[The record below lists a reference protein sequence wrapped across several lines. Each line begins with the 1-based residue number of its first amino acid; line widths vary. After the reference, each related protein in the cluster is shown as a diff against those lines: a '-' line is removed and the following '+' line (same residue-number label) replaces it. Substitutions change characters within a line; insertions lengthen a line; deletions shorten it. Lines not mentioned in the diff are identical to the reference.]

1 MARIIFISP
10 YMKGGRDSARLAHR
24 TRYFATREG
33 VQLLKD
39 DNAHLPVT
47 KKQQQY
53 IQRLLRSFPEA
64 RELPEYENYANTP
77 NRKTAFAFIEQI
89 HEDFIEPMD
98 GRENYLDYVANRPG
112 VKALGEHGLWDAH
125 GKVPSLENAV
135 AEVARHTGNVW
146 TPIISLSREN
156 AERLGYT
163 DLKNWQE
170 LINASITDIAKG
182 YKIHPDRLRWYAAMH
197 EKEKHIHVHMVLFS
211 TDPKEGYLSRQGIRS
226 IKSALVSTI
235 YRNDRLH
242 IYEQKDEQRGLLR
255 QEAEARMATL
265 IEQMA
270 TGTLQ
275 SDKLELL
282 VTDLAQRLREVSGK
296 KVYGYLPSRVKRIV
310 DEIVDELAKD
320 ERVSSAYALWQDL
333 REQLCIDYNQTP
345 PQRVPLSQQKE
356 FKTVRNMVIRE
367 TLRLSEMHFTFEDDA
382 MQDEPEPEEP
392 PVPPDPSAERMIHQQ
407 ARFYRR
413 AKSMLDATDADPS
426 EKSMALVTLH
436 RLWEEGYTI
445 AAHQLGKS
453 YRDGVGSSVDQELAA
468 EWFQKSAEAGNPCSA
483 YALGKLLL
491 EQEQLKT
498 QRLLEELRTVKSS
511 NATEI
516 RRLKK
521 ELATLRKILVGY
533 VNQIDSLDRIN
544 KRQQQVIADVTQKY
558 NTASQQISTLS
569 KEKENL
575 DKKVTLAAQLDV
587 TNIRIEPRN
596 KRGKVAKKVK
606 DIVKLAISFT
616 IVKNITAENGERT
629 IYIRITKPD
638 NDALTKSASNTFSY
652 ENRTLTYSCLL
663 YTSPSPRDS

>member
-1 MARIIFISP
+1 
-10 YMKGGRDSARLAHR
+10 
-24 TRYFATREG
+24 
-33 VQLLKD
+33 
-39 DNAHLPVT
+39 
-47 KKQQQY
+47 
-53 IQRLLRSFPEA
+53 
-64 RELPEYENYANTP
+64 
-77 NRKTAFAFIEQI
+77 
-89 HEDFIEPMD
+89 MD

-146 TPIISLSREN
+146 TPVISLSREN

-242 IYEQKDEQRGLLR
+242 IYEKKDHQRSILQ
-255 QEAEARMATL
+255 QEAE
-265 IEQMA
+265 EQMA
-270 TGTLQ
+270 SLIGQMAAGTLQ

-296 KVYGYLPSRVKRIV
+296 KVYGYLPPRVKRIV

-382 MQDEPEPEEP
+382 ISDEPEPEEP

-407 ARFYRR
+407 AQSYRR
-413 AKSMLDATDADPS
+413 AKKVLHDLESDPG
-426 EKSMALVTLH
+426 EKAAARVTLR

-483 YALGKLLL
+483 YALGKLL
-491 EQEQLKT
+491 EQEQFPQALHWLRQAAEQNDPYAQYRLGKLLLTGTEGVPKDVDAAIQLLKDSAT
-498 QRLLEELRTVKSS
+498 QGNSFAQYTLGKLYLLGQEVQADREEALRYFAQAAAQGNTYAQYFIDHQDDFPGAAAETAILRMLHQMSRIFRE
-511 NATEI
+511 NAAQPAI
-516 RRLKK
+516 YAGMQIDKKRRRRLQEKRMAMGHK
-521 ELATLRKILVGY
+521 ADDHE
-533 VNQIDSLDRIN
+533 DRGLT
-544 KRQQQVIADVTQKY
+544 QQTQ
-558 NTASQQISTLS
+558 
-569 KEKENL
+569 
-575 DKKVTLAAQLDV
+575 
-587 TNIRIEPRN
+587 
-596 KRGKVAKKVK
+596 
-606 DIVKLAISFT
+606 
-616 IVKNITAENGERT
+616 
-629 IYIRITKPD
+629 
-638 NDALTKSASNTFSY
+638 
-652 ENRTLTYSCLL
+652 
-663 YTSPSPRDS
+663 

>member
-1 MARIIFISP
+1 MARLIFISP
-10 YMKGGRDSARLAHR
+10 YMKGGRDAARLAHR

-64 RELPEYENYANTP
+64 RELPEHEDYANTP
-77 NRKTAFAFIEQI
+77 NRQTAFALIAQI

-146 TPIISLSREN
+146 TPVISLSREN

-270 TGTLQ
+270 TGNLQ

-296 KVYGYLPSRVKRIV
+296 KVYGYLPPRVKRIV

-333 REQLCIDYNQTP
+333 REQLCTDYNQTP

-382 MQDEPEPEEP
+382 ISDEPEPEPEEP
-392 PVPPDPSAERMIHQQ
+392 PVPPDSSAERMIHQQ

-413 AKSMLDATDADPS
+413 AKSILDAADADPS

-445 AAHQLGKS
+445 AAHQLGKA
-453 YRDGVGSSVDQELAA
+453 YQDGLGTSIDRKAAA
-468 EWFQKSAEAGNPCSA
+468 EWFQKSAEAGNTCSA
-483 YALGKLLL
+483 YALSKLLL
-491 EQEQLKT
+491 EQGQIPQAIHWLQQAADQNDPYAQYRLGKLLLTGAEGVPKDIGAAIKLLKDSAAQGNQFAQYT
-498 QRLLEELRTVKSS
+498 LGKLYLLGQEVQADREEALRYLVQAAAQGNTYAQYFIDHQDDFSGAAVGTAILRMLHQMSRIFRE
-511 NATEI
+511 NAAQPAIYAEMQI
-516 RRLKK
+516 DKKRRRRLQEKRMAMGHK
-521 ELATLRKILVGY
+521 ADDHE
-533 VNQIDSLDRIN
+533 DRGLT
-544 KRQQQVIADVTQKY
+544 QQTQ
-558 NTASQQISTLS
+558 
-569 KEKENL
+569 
-575 DKKVTLAAQLDV
+575 
-587 TNIRIEPRN
+587 
-596 KRGKVAKKVK
+596 
-606 DIVKLAISFT
+606 
-616 IVKNITAENGERT
+616 
-629 IYIRITKPD
+629 
-638 NDALTKSASNTFSY
+638 
-652 ENRTLTYSCLL
+652 
-663 YTSPSPRDS
+663 

>member
-1 MARIIFISP
+1 
-10 YMKGGRDSARLAHR
+10 MKGGRDSARLAYR

-39 DNAHLPVT
+39 DNVHLPAT

-98 GRENYLDYVANRPG
+98 SRENYLDYVANRPG
-112 VKALGEHGLWDAH
+112 VKALGEHGLWDAN

-242 IYEQKDEQRGLLR
+242 IYEQKDEQRGLLQ

-265 IEQMA
+265 IGQMA

-282 VTDLAQRLREVSGK
+282 VADLAQRLQEVSGK
-296 KVYGYLPSRVKRIV
+296 KVYGYLPPRVKRIV

-333 REQLCIDYNQTP
+333 REQLCTDYNQTP

-382 MQDEPEPEEP
+382 ISDEPEPEPEEP
-392 PVPPDPSAERMIHQQ
+392 PVPPDPSAERMIHQR

-413 AKSMLDATDADPS
+413 AKSILDAANADPS
-426 EKSMALVTLH
+426 EKSMALVTLR

-445 AAHQLGKS
+445 AAHHLGKA
-453 YRDGVGSSVDQELAA
+453 YRDGLGISTDRKAAA
-468 EWFQKSAEAGNPCSA
+468 EWFQKSAEAGNTCSA
-483 YALGKLLL
+483 YALSKLLL
-491 EQEQLKT
+491 EQGQIPQAIHWLRQAADQNDPYAQYRLGKLLLTGAEGVPRDAVAAIKLLKDSAAQGNQFAQYT
-498 QRLLEELRTVKSS
+498 LGKLYLLGQEVQADREEALRYLVQAAAQGNTYAQYFIDHQDDFSGAAAGTAILRMLHQMS
-511 NATEI
+511 RIFRENAAQPAI
-516 RRLKK
+516 Y
-521 ELATLRKILVGY
+521 AGM
-533 VNQIDSLDRIN
+533 QIDKKRRRKLQEKRMAMGHKADDHEDRGL
-544 KRQQQVIADVTQKY
+544 T
-558 NTASQQISTLS
+558 QQI
-569 KEKENL
+569 
-575 DKKVTLAAQLDV
+575 Q
-587 TNIRIEPRN
+587 
-596 KRGKVAKKVK
+596 
-606 DIVKLAISFT
+606 
-616 IVKNITAENGERT
+616 
-629 IYIRITKPD
+629 
-638 NDALTKSASNTFSY
+638 
-652 ENRTLTYSCLL
+652 
-663 YTSPSPRDS
+663 

>member
-1 MARIIFISP
+1 MARLIFISP
-10 YMKGGRDSARLAHR
+10 YMKGGRDAARLAHR

-53 IQRLLRSFPEA
+53 IRRLLRSFPEA
-64 RELPEYENYANTP
+64 RELPEHEDYANTP
-77 NRKTAFAFIEQI
+77 NRQTAFALIAQI

-197 EKEKHIHVHMVLFS
+197 EKEKHIHVHMVIFS

-242 IYEQKDEQRGLLR
+242 IYEKKDHQRSILQ
-255 QEAEARMATL
+255 QEAE
-265 IEQMA
+265 EQMA
-270 TGTLQ
+270 SLIGQMSTCTLQ
-275 SDKLELL
+275 NGKLELL
-282 VTDLAQRLREVSGK
+282 VADLVQRLQEVSGK
-296 KVYGYLPSRVKRIV
+296 KVYGYLPPRVKRIV

-367 TLRLSEMHFTFEDDA
+367 TLRLSEINFTFEDDA
-382 MQDEPEPEEP
+382 MQDEPEPEEHP
-392 PVPPDPSAERMIHQQ
+392 APPDPSTERMIHQR

-413 AKSMLDATDADPS
+413 AKSILDAADADPS

-468 EWFQKSAEAGNPCSA
+468 EWFQKSAEAGNTCSA
-483 YALGKLLL
+483 YALSKLLL
-491 EQEQLKT
+491 EQGQIPQAIHWLRQAADQNDPYAQYRLGKLLLTGAEGVSKDVDAAIQLLTDSST
-498 QRLLEELRTVKSS
+498 QGNSFAQYTLGKLYLLGQEGKADREEALRYFAQAAAQGNTYAQYFIDHQEDFSGAAVGAAVIRMLHQMSRIFRE
-511 NATEI
+511 NAAQPAI
-516 RRLKK
+516 YAGMQIDKKRRRRLQEKRMAMGHK
-521 ELATLRKILVGY
+521 ADDHE
-533 VNQIDSLDRIN
+533 DRGLT
-544 KRQQQVIADVTQKY
+544 QQTQ
-558 NTASQQISTLS
+558 
-569 KEKENL
+569 
-575 DKKVTLAAQLDV
+575 
-587 TNIRIEPRN
+587 
-596 KRGKVAKKVK
+596 
-606 DIVKLAISFT
+606 
-616 IVKNITAENGERT
+616 
-629 IYIRITKPD
+629 
-638 NDALTKSASNTFSY
+638 
-652 ENRTLTYSCLL
+652 
-663 YTSPSPRDS
+663 

>member
-64 RELPEYENYANTP
+64 RELPEHENYANTP
-77 NRKTAFAFIEQI
+77 NRQTAFELIAQI

-98 GRENYLDYVANRPG
+98 SRENYLDYVANRPG
-112 VKALGEHGLWDAH
+112 VKAMGEHGLWDAN
-125 GKVPSLENAV
+125 GKVSPLENAV
-135 AEVARHTGNVW
+135 AEVAQHTGNVW
-146 TPIISLSREN
+146 TPVISLSREN

-182 YKIHPDRLRWYAAMH
+182 YKIHPNHLRWYAALH
-197 EKEKHIHVHMVLFS
+197 EKEKHIHVHMVIFS
-211 TDPKEGYLSRQGIRS
+211 TDPKEGFLTKQGIRS

-242 IYEQKDEQRGLLR
+242 IYEQKDEQRSFLQ
-255 QEAEARMATL
+255 QEAEARMAAL

-275 SDKLELL
+275 SNQLELL
-282 VTDLAQRLREVSGK
+282 VADLAQRLQDVSGK
-296 KVYGYLPSRVKRIV
+296 KVYGYLPPRVKRIV

-320 ERVSSAYALWQDL
+320 ESVSSAYALWQDL

-367 TLRLSEMHFTFEDDA
+367 TLRLSELHFTFEDDA

-392 PVPPDPSAERMIHQQ
+392 PVPSDSRAERMIHQQ
-407 ARFYRR
+407 AQSYRR
-413 AKSMLDATDADPS
+413 AKKVLHDLESDPD
-426 EKSMALVTLH
+426 EKAAARVTLR

-445 AAHQLGKS
+445 AAHQLGKAD
-453 YRDGVGSSVDQELAA
+453 RDGLGISIDRKAAA

-491 EQEQLKT
+491 EQEQIPQAIHWLRQAAEQNDPCAQYRLGKLLLT
-498 QRLLEELRTVKSS
+498 GAEGVPKDIDAAIRLLKDSAMQGNSFAQYALGKLYLLGQEVQADREAALRYFAQAAAQGNTYAQYFIDHQEDFFGAAVGTAILRMLHQMSRIFRE
-511 NATEI
+511 NAAQPAI
-516 RRLKK
+516 YAGMQIDKRRRRRLQ
-521 ELATLRKILVGY
+521 E
-533 VNQIDSLDRIN
+533 
-544 KRQQQVIADVTQKY
+544 KRMAMGHKADDHED
-558 NTASQQISTLS
+558 ISP
-569 KEKENL
+569 
-575 DKKVTLAAQLDV
+575 QMQ
-587 TNIRIEPRN
+587 
-596 KRGKVAKKVK
+596 
-606 DIVKLAISFT
+606 
-616 IVKNITAENGERT
+616 
-629 IYIRITKPD
+629 
-638 NDALTKSASNTFSY
+638 
-652 ENRTLTYSCLL
+652 
-663 YTSPSPRDS
+663 

>member
-1 MARIIFISP
+1 MARLIFISP
-10 YMKGGRDSARLAHR
+10 YMKGGRDAARLAHR

-53 IQRLLRSFPEA
+53 IRRLLRSFPEA
-64 RELPEYENYANTP
+64 RELPEHEDYANTP
-77 NRKTAFAFIEQI
+77 NRQTAFALIAQI

-112 VKALGEHGLWDAH
+112 VKALGEHGLWDAN

-146 TPIISLSREN
+146 TPVISLSREN

-170 LINASITDIAKG
+170 IINASITDIAKG

-242 IYEQKDEQRGLLR
+242 IFEQKDEQRGLLR
-255 QEAEARMATL
+255 QEAEAWMTTL
-265 IEQMA
+265 IEQMS

-282 VTDLAQRLREVSGK
+282 VTDLAQWLQEVSGK
-296 KVYGYLPSRVKRIV
+296 KVYGYLPPRVKRIV

-367 TLRLSEMHFTFEDDA
+367 TLRLSEMRFTFEDDA
-382 MQDEPEPEEP
+382 ISDEPEPEPEEP
-392 PVPPDPSAERMIHQQ
+392 PMPPDPSAERMIHQR

-413 AKSMLDATDADPS
+413 AKSILDAADADPS
-426 EKSMALVTLH
+426 EKSMALVTLR

-445 AAHQLGKS
+445 AAHHLGKA
-453 YRDGVGSSVDQELAA
+453 YRDGLGISTDRKAAA
-468 EWFQKSAEAGNPCSA
+468 EWFQKSAEAGNTCSA
-483 YALGKLLL
+483 YALSKLLL
-491 EQEQLKT
+491 EQGQIPQAIHWLRQAADQNDPYAQYRLGKLLLTGAEGVPRDAVAAIKLLKDSAAQGNQFAQYT
-498 QRLLEELRTVKSS
+498 LGKLYLLGQEVQADREEALRYLVQAAAQGNTYAQYFIDHQEDFSGAAVGTAILRMLHQMSRIFRE
-511 NATEI
+511 NAAQPAI
-516 RRLKK
+516 YAGMQIDKKRRRRLQEKRMAMGHK
-521 ELATLRKILVGY
+521 ADDHE
-533 VNQIDSLDRIN
+533 DRGLT
-544 KRQQQVIADVTQKY
+544 QQTQ
-558 NTASQQISTLS
+558 
-569 KEKENL
+569 
-575 DKKVTLAAQLDV
+575 
-587 TNIRIEPRN
+587 
-596 KRGKVAKKVK
+596 
-606 DIVKLAISFT
+606 
-616 IVKNITAENGERT
+616 
-629 IYIRITKPD
+629 
-638 NDALTKSASNTFSY
+638 
-652 ENRTLTYSCLL
+652 
-663 YTSPSPRDS
+663 

>member
-1 MARIIFISP
+1 MARLIFISP
-10 YMKGGRDSARLAHR
+10 YMKGGRDAARLAHR

-53 IQRLLRSFPEA
+53 IRRLLRSFPEA
-64 RELPEYENYANTP
+64 RELPEHEDYANTP
-77 NRKTAFAFIEQI
+77 NRQTAFALIAQI

-98 GRENYLDYVANRPG
+98 SRENYLDYVANRPG
-112 VKALGEHGLWDAH
+112 VKALGEHGLWDAN

-146 TPIISLSREN
+146 TPVISLSREN

-163 DLKNWQE
+163 DLKNWQD

-211 TDPKEGYLSRQGIRS
+211 IDPKEGYLSRQGIRS

-242 IYEQKDEQRGLLR
+242 IYEKKDHQRSILQ
-255 QEAEARMATL
+255 QEAE
-265 IEQMA
+265 EQMA
-270 TGTLQ
+270 SLIGQMSTGTLQ
-275 SDKLELL
+275 NGKLELL

-296 KVYGYLPSRVKRIV
+296 KVYGYLPPRVKRIV

-382 MQDEPEPEEP
+382 IPDEPEPEEP
-392 PVPPDPSAERMIHQQ
+392 PVPPDPSAERMIYQR

-413 AKSMLDATDADPS
+413 AKNILDAADADPS
-426 EKSMALVTLH
+426 EKSMALVTLR

-445 AAHQLGKS
+445 AAHHLGKA
-453 YRDGVGSSVDQELAA
+453 YRDGLGISTDRKAAA
-468 EWFQKSAEAGNPCSA
+468 EWFQKSAEAGNTCSA
-483 YALGKLLL
+483 YALSKLLL
-491 EQEQLKT
+491 EQ
-498 QRLLEELRTVKSS
+498 
-511 NATEI
+511 
-516 RRLKK
+516 
-521 ELATLRKILVGY
+521 G
-533 VNQIDSLDRIN
+533 
-544 KRQQQVIADVTQKY
+544 
-558 NTASQQISTLS
+558 
-569 KEKENL
+569 
-575 DKKVTLAAQLDV
+575 
-587 TNIRIEPRN
+587 
-596 KRGKVAKKVK
+596 
-606 DIVKLAISFT
+606 
-616 IVKNITAENGERT
+616 
-629 IYIRITKPD
+629 
-638 NDALTKSASNTFSY
+638 
-652 ENRTLTYSCLL
+652 
-663 YTSPSPRDS
+663 

>member
-1 MARIIFISP
+1 
-10 YMKGGRDSARLAHR
+10 MKGGRDSARLAHR

-64 RELPEYENYANTP
+64 RELPEHEDYANTP
-77 NRKTAFAFIEQI
+77 NRQTAFALIAQI

-146 TPIISLSREN
+146 TPVISLSREN

-265 IEQMA
+265 IGQMA
-270 TGTLQ
+270 AGTLQ

-296 KVYGYLPSRVKRIV
+296 KVYGYLPPRVKRIV

-333 REQLCIDYNQTP
+333 REQLCTDYNQTP

-367 TLRLSEMHFTFEDDA
+367 TLRLSEMNFTFEDDT
-382 MQDEPEPEEP
+382 MPDEPEPEEQSA
-392 PVPPDPSAERMIHQQ
+392 PSTQSSARTIYQQ
-407 ARFYRR
+407 AHFYRR
-413 AKSMLDATDADPS
+413 AKTVLNDADADPG
-426 EKSMALVTLH
+426 EKAMALVTLR

-445 AAHQLGKS
+445 AAHQLGKA
-453 YRDGVGSSVDQELAA
+453 YRDGLRSPVDREAAA
-468 EWFQKSAEAGNPCSA
+468 EWFQKSVEAGNDCSA

-491 EQEQLKT
+491 EQGKFSQARSWLQKAATQKNQYAQYRLGKLLLIGAEDVPKDVDAAIRHLKDSAAQGNQFAQYT
-498 QRLLEELRTVKSS
+498 LGKLYLLGHEVKADHEEALRYLSQAAAQGNIYAQYFIDHQNDFNGVSVGTTVLRMLHQMSS
-511 NATEI
+511 IFRENAAQPTI
-516 RRLKK
+516 YAGMQIDKKRRRRLQEKRMAMGHK
-521 ELATLRKILVGY
+521 ADDHE
-533 VNQIDSLDRIN
+533 DSGL
-544 KRQQQVIADVTQKY
+544 TQS
-558 NTASQQISTLS
+558 SQ
-569 KEKENL
+569 
-575 DKKVTLAAQLDV
+575 
-587 TNIRIEPRN
+587 
-596 KRGKVAKKVK
+596 
-606 DIVKLAISFT
+606 
-616 IVKNITAENGERT
+616 
-629 IYIRITKPD
+629 
-638 NDALTKSASNTFSY
+638 
-652 ENRTLTYSCLL
+652 
-663 YTSPSPRDS
+663 

>member
-98 GRENYLDYVANRPG
+98 SRENYLDYVANRPG
-112 VKALGEHGLWDAH
+112 VKSMGEHGLWNAH
-125 GKVPSLENAV
+125 GKVPSLENAI
-135 AEVARHTGNVW
+135 AEVAQHTGNVW

-182 YKIHPDRLRWYAAMH
+182 YKIRPSHLRWYAALH
-197 EKEKHIHVHMVLFS
+197 EKEKHFHVHMIIFS
-211 TDPKEGYLSRQGIRS
+211 ADPKEGFLTKQGIRS

-320 ERVSSAYALWQDL
+320 ERVSSTYALWQDL
-333 REQLCIDYNQTP
+333 QELLCIDYNQTP

-356 FKTVRNMVIRE
+356 FKTVRNMVIQE
-367 TLRLSEMHFTFEDDA
+367 TLRLSEMNFIRAHWLGGRTTDCVGLIKGYSWLSPETMTIDYGTHGMPDIGANQMYYTARESGPISTMPDIPGLAVWHEGHIGVYIGGGQVIEA
-382 MQDEPEPEEP
+382 MGT
-392 PVPPDPSAERMIHQQ
+392 
-407 ARFYRR
+407 
-413 AKSMLDATDADPS
+413 KN
-426 EKSMALVTLH
+426 
-436 RLWEEGYTI
+436 
-445 AAHQLGKS
+445 
-453 YRDGVGSSVDQELAA
+453 GVVKTELAKRN
-468 EWFQKSAEAGNPCSA
+468 WTHW
-483 YALGKLLL
+483 
-491 EQEQLKT
+491 LK
-498 QRLLEELRTVKSS
+498 
-511 NATEI
+511 I
-516 RRLKK
+516 P
-521 ELATLRKILVGY
+521 Y
-533 VNQIDSLDRIN
+533 IN
-544 KRQQQVIADVTQKY
+544 Y
-558 NTASQQISTLS
+558 N
-569 KEKENL
+569 
-575 DKKVTLAAQLDV
+575 
-587 TNIRIEPRN
+587 
-596 KRGKVAKKVK
+596 
-606 DIVKLAISFT
+606 
-616 IVKNITAENGERT
+616 
-629 IYIRITKPD
+629 
-638 NDALTKSASNTFSY
+638 
-652 ENRTLTYSCLL
+652 
-663 YTSPSPRDS
+663 

>member
-1 MARIIFISP
+1 
-10 YMKGGRDSARLAHR
+10 MKGGRDAARLAHR

-64 RELPEYENYANTP
+64 RELPEHEDYVNAP
-77 NRKTAFAFIEQI
+77 NRQTAFALIAQI

-112 VKALGEHGLWDAH
+112 VKALGEHGLWDAN

-146 TPIISLSREN
+146 TPVISLSREN

-242 IYEQKDEQRGLLR
+242 IYEQKDEQRSLLR

-265 IEQMA
+265 VGQMA

-296 KVYGYLPSRVKRIV
+296 KVYGYLPPRVKRIV
-310 DEIVDELAKD
+310 DEIVDELSKD
-320 ERVSSAYALWQDL
+320 ERVAAAYSLWQDL

-345 PQRVPLSQQKE
+345 SQRVPLSQQKE

-367 TLRLSEMHFTFEDDA
+367 TLRLSEMSFTFEDDT
-382 MQDEPEPEEP
+382 MPDEPEPEEP
-392 PVPPDPSAERMIHQQ
+392 PAPSTQSSARTIYQQ
-407 ARFYRR
+407 AHLYRR
-413 AKSMLDATDADPS
+413 AKTVLNDAGADPG
-426 EKSMALVTLH
+426 EKAMALVTLR
-436 RLWEEGYTI
+436 RLWEDGYTI
-445 AAHQLGKS
+445 AAHQLGKA
-453 YRDGVGSSVDQELAA
+453 YRDGLGSPVDREEAT
-468 EWFQKSAEAGNPCSA
+468 EWFQKSAEAGNNCSA

-491 EQEQLKT
+491 EQGKFSQARSWLQKAAMQKNQYAQYRLGKLLLIGADDVPKDVDAAIRHLKDSAAQGNQFAQYT
-498 QRLLEELRTVKSS
+498 LGKLYLLGQEVKADHEEALRYLSQAAAQGNIYAQYFIDHQNDFNGVSVGTTVLRMLHQMSS
-511 NATEI
+511 IFRENAAQPTI
-516 RRLKK
+516 YAGMQIDKKRRRRLQEKRMAMGHK
-521 ELATLRKILVGY
+521 ADDHE
-533 VNQIDSLDRIN
+533 DSGL
-544 KRQQQVIADVTQKY
+544 TQS
-558 NTASQQISTLS
+558 SQ
-569 KEKENL
+569 
-575 DKKVTLAAQLDV
+575 
-587 TNIRIEPRN
+587 
-596 KRGKVAKKVK
+596 
-606 DIVKLAISFT
+606 
-616 IVKNITAENGERT
+616 
-629 IYIRITKPD
+629 
-638 NDALTKSASNTFSY
+638 
-652 ENRTLTYSCLL
+652 
-663 YTSPSPRDS
+663 

>member
-1 MARIIFISP
+1 M
-10 YMKGGRDSARLAHR
+10 
-24 TRYFATREG
+24 
-33 VQLLKD
+33 
-39 DNAHLPVT
+39 
-47 KKQQQY
+47 
-53 IQRLLRSFPEA
+53 LRSFPEA

-98 GRENYLDYVANRPG
+98 SRENYLDYVANRPG
-112 VKALGEHGLWDAH
+112 VKSMGEHGLWNAH
-125 GKVPSLENAV
+125 GKVPSLENAI
-135 AEVARHTGNVW
+135 AEVAQHTGNVW

-182 YKIHPDRLRWYAAMH
+182 YKIRPSHLRWYAALH
-197 EKEKHIHVHMVLFS
+197 EREKHLHVHMIIFS
-211 TDPKEGYLSRQGIRS
+211 ADPKEGFLTKQGIRS

-265 IEQMA
+265 IGQMA

-282 VTDLAQRLREVSGK
+282 VADLAQRLQEVSGK
-296 KVYGYLPSRVKRIV
+296 KVYGYLPPRVKRIV

-367 TLRLSEMHFTFEDDA
+367 TLRLSEMNFTFEDDG
-382 MQDEPEPEEP
+382 MQDDPEPEEP
-392 PVPPDPSAERMIHQQ
+392 PVPPDPSTERMIHQR

-413 AKSMLDATDADPS
+413 AKSMLDSVGADPS

-436 RLWEEGYTI
+436 RLWEEGYTMANI
-445 AAHQLGKS
+445 LIRGCPGTGKTFLARAVAYYMCSGLSEEQAFHSQAINDLAAINQFFEDGEYCEFIQVHPSMEYDDIVYGLQVSAGGNLSLSFAEKRVMQLCNRAKGKTEKYAVVFDDINRAKAGNLLGNLLYAME
-453 YRDGVGSSVDQELAA
+453 YRDQDIPLPNGNVMCIPANVILIFTENTLSTVSAA
-468 EWFQKSAEAGNPCSA
+468 GRE
-483 YALGKLLL
+483 
-491 EQEQLKT
+491 
-498 QRLLEELRTVKSS
+498 
-511 NATEI
+511 
-516 RRLKK
+516 
-521 ELATLRKILVGY
+521 
-533 VNQIDSLDRIN
+533 
-544 KRQQQVIADVTQKY
+544 RQQRKSVEQASVI
-558 NTASQQISTLS
+558 
-569 KEKENL
+569 
-575 DKKVTLAAQLDV
+575 QL
-587 TNIRIEPRN
+587 
-596 KRGKVAKKVK
+596 
-606 DIVKLAISFT
+606 
-616 IVKNITAENGERT
+616 
-629 IYIRITKPD
+629 
-638 NDALTKSASNTFSY
+638 
-652 ENRTLTYSCLL
+652 
-663 YTSPSPRDS
+663 

>member
-1 MARIIFISP
+1 MARLIFISP

-39 DNAHLPVT
+39 DNAHLPAT

-53 IQRLLRSFPEA
+53 IRRLLRSFPEA
-64 RELPEYENYANTP
+64 RELPEHKGYVASP
-77 NRKTAFAFIEQI
+77 NRQTAFELIAQI

-98 GRENYLDYVANRPG
+98 SRENYLDYVANRPG
-112 VKALGEHGLWDAH
+112 VKSMGEHGLWDAN

-163 DLKNWQE
+163 DIKNWQD

-182 YKIHPDRLRWYAAMH
+182 YKIHPSHLRWYAALH
-197 EKEKHIHVHMVLFS
+197 EKEKHIHVHMVIFS
-211 TDPKEGYLSRQGIRS
+211 TDPKEGFLTKQGIRS

-242 IYEQKDEQRGLLR
+242 IYEQKDEQRSFLQ

-270 TGTLQ
+270 TGTMQ

-296 KVYGYLPSRVKRIV
+296 KVYGYLPPRVKRIV

-356 FKTVRNMVIRE
+356 FKTVRNMVIWE

-382 MQDEPEPEEP
+382 MQDESEPEEP

-407 ARFYRR
+407 AQSYRR
-413 AKSMLDATDADPS
+413 AKKVLHDLESDPG
-426 EKSMALVTLH
+426 EKAAARVTLR

-445 AAHQLGKS
+445 AAHQLGKA
-453 YRDGVGSSVDQELAA
+453 YQDGLGISIDRKAAA
-468 EWFQKSAEAGNPCSA
+468 EWFQKSAEAGNTCSA

-491 EQEQLKT
+491 EQGQISQAVHWLRQTAKQNDPYAQYRLGKLLLTGAEGVPKDIDAAIQLLKDSAT
-498 QRLLEELRTVKSS
+498 QGNSFAQYTLGKLYLLGQEVQADREAALRYLVQAAAQG
-511 NATEI
+511 NAYAQYFIDHQEDFFGAAVGTAIIRMLHQMSRIFRENAAQPAI
-516 RRLKK
+516 YAGMQIDKKRRRRLQ
-521 ELATLRKILVGY
+521 E
-533 VNQIDSLDRIN
+533 
-544 KRQQQVIADVTQKY
+544 KRMAMGHKADDHED
-558 NTASQQISTLS
+558 ISP
-569 KEKENL
+569 
-575 DKKVTLAAQLDV
+575 QMQ
-587 TNIRIEPRN
+587 
-596 KRGKVAKKVK
+596 
-606 DIVKLAISFT
+606 
-616 IVKNITAENGERT
+616 
-629 IYIRITKPD
+629 
-638 NDALTKSASNTFSY
+638 
-652 ENRTLTYSCLL
+652 
-663 YTSPSPRDS
+663 

>member
-1 MARIIFISP
+1 MARLIFISP
-10 YMKGGRDSARLAHR
+10 YMKGGRDAARLAHR

-33 VQLLKD
+33 VQLLRD

-64 RELPEYENYANTP
+64 RELPEHEDYVNAL
-77 NRKTAFAFIEQI
+77 NRQTAFALIAQI

-146 TPIISLSREN
+146 TPVISLSREN

-182 YKIHPDRLRWYAAMH
+182 YKIHPGRLRWYAAMH

-255 QEAEARMATL
+255 QEAEARMASL
-265 IEQMA
+265 IGQMA

-296 KVYGYLPSRVKRIV
+296 KVYGYLPPRVKRIV

-333 REQLCIDYNQTP
+333 REQLCTDYNQTP

-367 TLRLSEMHFTFEDDA
+367 TLRLSELRFTFEDDA
-382 MQDEPEPEEP
+382 ISDEPEPEEP
-392 PVPPDPSAERMIHQQ
+392 PAPSAQSSARTIYQQ
-407 ARFYRR
+407 AHFYRR
-413 AKSMLDATDADPS
+413 AKTALSDADADPG
-426 EKSMALVTLH
+426 EKAMALVTLR

-445 AAHQLGKS
+445 AAHQLGKA
-453 YRDGVGSSVDQELAA
+453 YRDGLGSPVDREAAA
-468 EWFQKSAEAGNPCSA
+468 EWFQKSAEAENDCSA

-491 EQEQLKT
+491 EQGKFSQAQIWLQKAATQNNQYAQYRLGKLLLIGADDIPKDVDAAIRHLKESAVQGNQFAQYT
-498 QRLLEELRTVKSS
+498 LGKLYLLGQEVKADHEEALRYLSQAVAQGNTYAQHFIDHKNDFNGVSVGTTVLRMLHQMSRIFRE
-511 NATEI
+511 NAAQPAI
-516 RRLKK
+516 YAGMQIDKKRRRRLQEKRMAMGHK
-521 ELATLRKILVGY
+521 ADDHE
-533 VNQIDSLDRIN
+533 DSGL
-544 KRQQQVIADVTQKY
+544 TQP
-558 NTASQQISTLS
+558 SQ
-569 KEKENL
+569 
-575 DKKVTLAAQLDV
+575 
-587 TNIRIEPRN
+587 
-596 KRGKVAKKVK
+596 
-606 DIVKLAISFT
+606 
-616 IVKNITAENGERT
+616 
-629 IYIRITKPD
+629 
-638 NDALTKSASNTFSY
+638 
-652 ENRTLTYSCLL
+652 
-663 YTSPSPRDS
+663 

>member
-1 MARIIFISP
+1 MARLIFISP

-39 DNAHLPVT
+39 DNAHLPAT

-64 RELPEYENYANTP
+64 RELPEHEDYANAP
-77 NRKTAFAFIEQI
+77 NRQTAFALIAQI

-146 TPIISLSREN
+146 TPVISLSREN

-265 IEQMA
+265 IGQMA
-270 TGTLQ
+270 TGTMQ

-296 KVYGYLPSRVKRIV
+296 KVYGYLPPRVKRIV

-333 REQLCIDYNQTP
+333 REQLCTDYNQTP

-367 TLRLSEMHFTFEDDA
+367 TLRLSEMNFTFEDDT
-382 MQDEPEPEEP
+382 MPDEPEPEEQSA
-392 PVPPDPSAERMIHQQ
+392 PSTQSSARTIYQQ
-407 ARFYRR
+407 AHFYRR
-413 AKSMLDATDADPS
+413 AKTVLNDADADPG
-426 EKSMALVTLH
+426 EKAMALVTLR
-436 RLWEEGYTI
+436 RLWEDGYSI
-445 AAHQLGKS
+445 AAHQLGKA
-453 YRDGVGSSVDQELAA
+453 YRDGVGSPVDQEAAA
-468 EWFQKSAEAGNPCSA
+468 EWFRKSAEAGNDCSA

-491 EQEQLKT
+491 EQGKFSQARSWLQKAATQKNQYAQYRLGKLLLIGAEDVPKDVDAAIRHLKDSAAQGNQFAQYT
-498 QRLLEELRTVKSS
+498 LGKLYLLGQEVKADYEEALHYLSQAAVQGNIYAQYFIDHQNDFAGASVGTAVLRMLHQMSRIFR
-511 NATEI
+511 EI
-516 RRLKK
+516 AAQPAIYAGMQIDKKRRRRLQEKRMAMGHK
-521 ELATLRKILVGY
+521 ADDHE
-533 VNQIDSLDRIN
+533 DSGL
-544 KRQQQVIADVTQKY
+544 TQS
-558 NTASQQISTLS
+558 SQ
-569 KEKENL
+569 
-575 DKKVTLAAQLDV
+575 
-587 TNIRIEPRN
+587 
-596 KRGKVAKKVK
+596 
-606 DIVKLAISFT
+606 
-616 IVKNITAENGERT
+616 
-629 IYIRITKPD
+629 
-638 NDALTKSASNTFSY
+638 
-652 ENRTLTYSCLL
+652 
-663 YTSPSPRDS
+663 

>member
-39 DNAHLPVT
+39 DNAHLPTT

-53 IQRLLRSFPEA
+53 IRRLLRSFPEA
-64 RELPEYENYANTP
+64 RDLPEHEGYVSLP
-77 NRKTAFAFIEQI
+77 NRQTAFELIAQI
-89 HEDFIEPMD
+89 HEDFIEPVD
-98 GRENYLDYVANRPG
+98 SRENYLDYVANRPG
-112 VKALGEHGLWDAH
+112 VKSMGEHGLWDAH
-125 GKVPSLENAV
+125 GKIPSLENAI
-135 AEVARHTGNVW
+135 AEVAQHTGNVW

-163 DLKNWQE
+163 DIKNWQD

-282 VTDLAQRLREVSGK
+282 VADLAQRLREVSGK
-296 KVYGYLPSRVKRIV
+296 KVYGYLPPRIKRIV

-333 REQLCIDYNQTP
+333 REQLCIDYDQTP

-392 PVPPDPSAERMIHQQ
+392 PVPPDPNAERMICQQ

-413 AKSMLDATDADPS
+413 VTKVLHDSESDPG
-426 EKSMALVTLH
+426 EKAAARVTLR

-491 EQEQLKT
+491 EQEQFPQALHWLRQAAEQNDPYAQYRLGKLLLTGAEGVPKDIDAAIQLLKGSAT
-498 QRLLEELRTVKSS
+498 QGNSFAQYALGKLYLLGQKVQVDREEALRYFAQAAAQGNTYAQYFIDHQDDFSGAAVETAILRMLHQMSRIFRE
-511 NATEI
+511 NAAQPAI
-516 RRLKK
+516 YAGMQIDKKRRRRLQEKRMAMGHK
-521 ELATLRKILVGY
+521 AGDHE
-533 VNQIDSLDRIN
+533 DRGLT
-544 KRQQQVIADVTQKY
+544 QQTQ
-558 NTASQQISTLS
+558 
-569 KEKENL
+569 
-575 DKKVTLAAQLDV
+575 
-587 TNIRIEPRN
+587 
-596 KRGKVAKKVK
+596 
-606 DIVKLAISFT
+606 
-616 IVKNITAENGERT
+616 
-629 IYIRITKPD
+629 
-638 NDALTKSASNTFSY
+638 
-652 ENRTLTYSCLL
+652 
-663 YTSPSPRDS
+663 

>member
-1 MARIIFISP
+1 MARLIFISP

-64 RELPEYENYANTP
+64 RELPEHEDYANTP
-77 NRKTAFAFIEQI
+77 NRQTAFALIAQI

-112 VKALGEHGLWDAH
+112 VKALGEHGLWDAN

-146 TPIISLSREN
+146 TPVISLSREN

-226 IKSALVSTI
+226 IKSALVNTI
-235 YRNDRLH
+235 YRNDHLH
-242 IYEQKDEQRGLLR
+242 IYEKKNHQRSILQ
-255 QEAEARMATL
+255 QEAE
-265 IEQMA
+265 EQMA
-270 TGTLQ
+270 SLIGQMSTGTLQ
-275 SDKLELL
+275 NGKLELL
-282 VTDLAQRLREVSGK
+282 VTCLAKRLQEVSGK
-296 KVYGYLPSRVKRIV
+296 KVYGYLPPRVKRIV
-310 DEIVDELAKD
+310 DEIVDELSKD
-320 ERVSSAYALWQDL
+320 ERVAAAYALWQDL

-345 PQRVPLSQQKE
+345 QQRVPLSQQKE

-367 TLRLSEMHFTFEDDA
+367 TLRLSEMNFTFEDDT
-382 MQDEPEPEEP
+382 MPDEPEPEEQSA
-392 PVPPDPSAERMIHQQ
+392 PSTQSSARTIYQQ
-407 ARFYRR
+407 AHFYRR
-413 AKSMLDATDADPS
+413 AKTVLNDTDADPG
-426 EKSMALVTLH
+426 EKAMALVTLR

-445 AAHQLGKS
+445 AAHQLGKA
-453 YRDGVGSSVDQELAA
+453 YRDGLGSPVDQEAA
-468 EWFQKSAEAGNPCSA
+468 VEWFRKSAEAGNDCSA

-491 EQEQLKT
+491 EQGKFSQARSWLQKAATQKNQYAQYRLGKLLLIGADDVPKDVDAAIRHLKDSAAQGNQFAQYT
-498 QRLLEELRTVKSS
+498 LGKLYLLGHEVKANQEEALRYLSQAAAQGNTYAQYFIDHQNDFNGASVGTTVLRMLHQMSRIFRE
-511 NATEI
+511 NAAQPAI
-516 RRLKK
+516 YAGMQINKKRRRRLQEKRMAMGHK
-521 ELATLRKILVGY
+521 ADDHE
-533 VNQIDSLDRIN
+533 DRGLT
-544 KRQQQVIADVTQKY
+544 QQTQ
-558 NTASQQISTLS
+558 
-569 KEKENL
+569 
-575 DKKVTLAAQLDV
+575 
-587 TNIRIEPRN
+587 
-596 KRGKVAKKVK
+596 
-606 DIVKLAISFT
+606 
-616 IVKNITAENGERT
+616 
-629 IYIRITKPD
+629 
-638 NDALTKSASNTFSY
+638 
-652 ENRTLTYSCLL
+652 
-663 YTSPSPRDS
+663 

>member
-64 RELPEYENYANTP
+64 RELPEHENYANTP
-77 NRKTAFAFIEQI
+77 NRQTAFELIAQI

-98 GRENYLDYVANRPG
+98 SRENYLDYVANRPG
-112 VKALGEHGLWDAH
+112 VKAMGEHGLWDAN
-125 GKVPSLENAV
+125 GKVSPLENAV
-135 AEVARHTGNVW
+135 AEVAQHTGNVW
-146 TPIISLSREN
+146 TPVISLSREN

-182 YKIHPDRLRWYAAMH
+182 YKIHPNHLRWYAALH
-197 EKEKHIHVHMVLFS
+197 EKEKHIHVHMVIFS
-211 TDPKEGYLSRQGIRS
+211 TDPKEGFLTKQGIRS

-242 IYEQKDEQRGLLR
+242 IYEQKDEQRSFLQ
-255 QEAEARMATL
+255 QEAEARMAAL

-275 SDKLELL
+275 SNQLELL
-282 VTDLAQRLREVSGK
+282 VADLAQRLQDVSGK
-296 KVYGYLPSRVKRIV
+296 KVYGYLPPRVKRIV

-320 ERVSSAYALWQDL
+320 ESVSSAYALWQDL

-356 FKTVRNMVIRE
+356 FKTVRNMAIRE
-367 TLRLSEMHFTFEDDA
+367 TLRLSELHFTFEDDA

-392 PVPPDPSAERMIHQQ
+392 PVPSDSRAERMIHQQ
-407 ARFYRR
+407 AQSYRR
-413 AKSMLDATDADPS
+413 AKKVLHDLESDPD
-426 EKSMALVTLH
+426 EKAAARVTLR

-445 AAHQLGKS
+445 AAHQLGKAD
-453 YRDGVGSSVDQELAA
+453 RDGLGISIDRKAAA

-483 YALGKLLL
+483 YALGILLL
-491 EQEQLKT
+491 EQGQIPQALHWLRQAAEQNDPYAQYRLGKLLLTGKEGVPKDIDAAIHLLKDSAAQGNQFAQYT
-498 QRLLEELRTVKSS
+498 LGKFYLLGQEVQADREEALRYFAQAAAQGNTYAQYFIDHQEDFSS
-511 NATEI
+511 AAAGTAILRMLHQMSRIFRENAAQPAI
-516 RRLKK
+516 YAGMQIDKKRRRRLQEKRMAMGHK
-521 ELATLRKILVGY
+521 ADDHE
-533 VNQIDSLDRIN
+533 DRGLT
-544 KRQQQVIADVTQKY
+544 QQTQ
-558 NTASQQISTLS
+558 
-569 KEKENL
+569 
-575 DKKVTLAAQLDV
+575 
-587 TNIRIEPRN
+587 
-596 KRGKVAKKVK
+596 
-606 DIVKLAISFT
+606 
-616 IVKNITAENGERT
+616 
-629 IYIRITKPD
+629 
-638 NDALTKSASNTFSY
+638 
-652 ENRTLTYSCLL
+652 
-663 YTSPSPRDS
+663 

>member
-1 MARIIFISP
+1 MARLIFISP

-53 IQRLLRSFPEA
+53 IRRLLRSFPEA
-64 RELPEYENYANTP
+64 RELPEHEDYANTP
-77 NRKTAFAFIEQI
+77 NRQTAFALIAQI

-163 DLKNWQE
+163 DLENWQA

-197 EKEKHIHVHMVLFS
+197 EKEKHIHVHMVIFS
-211 TDPKEGYLSRQGIRS
+211 TDPKEGFLTKQGIRS

-242 IYEQKDEQRGLLR
+242 IYEQKDHQRSILQ
-255 QEAEARMATL
+255 QEAEEEMTSL
-265 IEQMA
+265 IGQMSA
-270 TGTLQ
+270 GTLQ
-275 SDKLELL
+275 NGKLELL
-282 VTDLAQRLREVSGK
+282 VADLAKRLQEVSGK
-296 KVYGYLPSRVKRIV
+296 KVYGYLPPRAKRIV
-310 DEIVDELAKD
+310 DEIVDELSKD
-320 ERVSSAYALWQDL
+320 ERVAAAFALWQDL

-367 TLRLSEMHFTFEDDA
+367 TLRLSEMNFTFEDDT
-382 MQDEPEPEEP
+382 MPDEPEPEEQP
-392 PVPPDPSAERMIHQQ
+392 APSTQSSARTIYQQ
-407 ARFYRR
+407 AHFYRR
-413 AKSMLDATDADPS
+413 AKTVLNDADADPG
-426 EKSMALVTLH
+426 EKAMELVTLR
-436 RLWEEGYTI
+436 RLWEESYTI
-445 AAHQLGKS
+445 AAHQLGKT
-453 YRDGVGSSVDQELAA
+453 YRDGLGSPVDREAAA
-468 EWFQKSAEAGNPCSA
+468 EWFQKSAEAGNNCSA

-491 EQEQLKT
+491 EQGKFSQARSWLQKAATQKNQYAQYRLGKLLLIGADDVPKDVDAAIRHLKDSAVQGNQFAQYT
-498 QRLLEELRTVKSS
+498 LGKLYLLGHEVKADHEEALRYLSQAAAQGNTYAQYFIDHQNDFNGASVGTTVLRMLHQMSRIFRE
-511 NATEI
+511 NAAQPAI
-516 RRLKK
+516 YAGMQIDKKRRRRLQEKRMAMGHK
-521 ELATLRKILVGY
+521 ADDHE
-533 VNQIDSLDRIN
+533 DRGLT
-544 KRQQQVIADVTQKY
+544 QQTQ
-558 NTASQQISTLS
+558 
-569 KEKENL
+569 
-575 DKKVTLAAQLDV
+575 
-587 TNIRIEPRN
+587 
-596 KRGKVAKKVK
+596 
-606 DIVKLAISFT
+606 
-616 IVKNITAENGERT
+616 
-629 IYIRITKPD
+629 
-638 NDALTKSASNTFSY
+638 
-652 ENRTLTYSCLL
+652 
-663 YTSPSPRDS
+663 

>member
-1 MARIIFISP
+1 
-10 YMKGGRDSARLAHR
+10 MKGGRDSARLAHR

-39 DNAHLPVT
+39 DNAHLPAT

-53 IQRLLRSFPEA
+53 IHRLLRSFPEA
-64 RELPEYENYANTP
+64 RELPEHEDYVTSP
-77 NRKTAFAFIEQI
+77 NRQTAFALIEQI
-89 HEDFIEPMD
+89 HEDFVESMD
-98 GRENYLDYVANRPG
+98 SRENYLDYVANRPG
-112 VKALGEHGLWDAH
+112 VKAMGEHGLWDAN
-125 GKVPSLENAV
+125 GKVLSLENAI
-135 AEVARHTGNVW
+135 AEVAQHTGNVW

-163 DLKNWQE
+163 DLKNWQD

-182 YKIHPDRLRWYAAMH
+182 YKIHPSRLRWYAALH
-197 EKEKHIHVHMVLFS
+197 EKEKHIHVHMVIFS
-211 TDPKEGYLSRQGIRS
+211 TDPKEGFLTKQGIRS

-255 QEAEARMATL
+255 QEAEARMAAL

-270 TGTLQ
+270 TGTMQ

-296 KVYGYLPSRVKRIV
+296 KVYGYLPPRVKRIV

-320 ERVSSAYALWQDL
+320 ERVLSAYALWQNL
-333 REQLCIDYNQTP
+333 QEQLCIDYNQTP

-407 ARFYRR
+407 AWSYRR
-413 AKSMLDATDADPS
+413 AKKVLHDLESDPG
-426 EKSMALVTLH
+426 EKAAALVTLR

-445 AAHQLGKS
+445 AAHQLGKA
-453 YRDGVGSSVDQELAA
+453 YRDGLGISIDRKAAA
-468 EWFQKSAEAGNPCSA
+468 EWFQKSAEAGNTCSA

-491 EQEQLKT
+491 EQGQISQAIHWLRHAAEQNDLYAQYWLGKLLLTGAEGVPKDVDAAIQLLKDSAT
-498 QRLLEELRTVKSS
+498 QGNSFAQYTLGKLYLLGQEMQADREEALRYFAQAAAQGNTYAQYFIDHQEDFSGAAVGTAIIRMFHQMSRIFRE
-511 NATEI
+511 NAAQPTI
-516 RRLKK
+516 YAGMQIDKKRRRRLQEKRMAMGHK
-521 ELATLRKILVGY
+521 ADDHE
-533 VNQIDSLDRIN
+533 DRGLT
-544 KRQQQVIADVTQKY
+544 QQTQ
-558 NTASQQISTLS
+558 
-569 KEKENL
+569 
-575 DKKVTLAAQLDV
+575 
-587 TNIRIEPRN
+587 
-596 KRGKVAKKVK
+596 
-606 DIVKLAISFT
+606 
-616 IVKNITAENGERT
+616 
-629 IYIRITKPD
+629 
-638 NDALTKSASNTFSY
+638 
-652 ENRTLTYSCLL
+652 
-663 YTSPSPRDS
+663 